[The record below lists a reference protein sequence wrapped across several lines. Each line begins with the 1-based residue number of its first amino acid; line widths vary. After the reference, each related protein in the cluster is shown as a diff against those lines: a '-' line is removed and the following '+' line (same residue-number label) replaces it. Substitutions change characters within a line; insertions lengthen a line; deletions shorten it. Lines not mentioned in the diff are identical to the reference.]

1 MCRRHMQGQDRTGLK
16 SQCWIGP
23 SMWKVT
29 QHRLFTAV
37 PRHRPE
43 EPVLDRSFNVH
54 RLFTAVLSQLI

>member
-37 PRHRPE
+37 
-43 EPVLDRSFNVH
+43 
-54 RLFTAVLSQLI
+54 LSQLI